1 MENSTLVDHAHY
13 HCRNIFNNRLIGL
26 YIVEK
31 QKNGFNG
38 ENLIFY

>member
-1 MENSTLVDHAHY
+1 MESSTLVDHVEY
-13 HCRNIFNNRLIGL
+13 HCSNIFNNRLIGL

-31 QKNGFNG
+31 QNNGLNG